1 MRITCRIKMKDRKCS
16 LAFLFTFYEYVSSK
30 LCGSFAAYCF
40 DLFLIYPGFHAI
52 NRVRVG
58 PCTRRCLCIL
68 IQKFNISTHRSGQL
82 ALFCTLNM
90 VAWKTHLNSLKGG
103 SYSRIIKIFDDLSVA
118 YQSIQFRFGSW
129 RTTFSVTGRS
139 YLCLLWRR
147 ISLGIFILKRSQLQN
162 TSNVDTVIRSWCP
175 LLMLVNSL
183 MGFTTLGN

>member
-16 LAFLFTFYEYVSSK
+16 LAFLFTFYEYMSSK

-90 VAWKTHLNSLKGG
+90 VAWKNHLNSLKGG

-118 YQSIQFRFGSW
+118 YQSIQFR
-129 RTTFSVTGRS
+129 
-139 YLCLLWRR
+139 
-147 ISLGIFILKRSQLQN
+147 ILKNYILSYRPFLSLPFMTPN
-162 TSNVDTVIRSWCP
+162 KFGHFYLKKISTAKYFKRWHSDKK
-175 LLMLVNSL
+175 LVPAL
-183 MGFTTLGN
+183 